1 MRHNKKGF
9 TLIELLVVVAII
21 GLLAAMAVIALS
33 NARAKARDA
42 RRVSDVRQVQT
53 ALEMY
58 FLDNNAYPNI
68 TGGTNTGT
76 IEGKC
81 LSSISGWSA
90 APCTGTTYMAV
101 APSNPTPVNDGSC
114 PSTGVGAVYTYSYDN
129 SGASYTIKYCL
140 GSATGGLT
148 AGTRTASPAG
158 L

>member
-21 GLLAAMAVIALS
+21 GLLAAMAVVALS

-42 RRVSDVRQVQT
+42 RRVADVRQVQT

-58 FLDNNAYPNI
+58 YLDNNAYPNV
-68 TGGTNTGT
+68 TGGANTLS

-81 LSSISGWSA
+81 LSSASGWSA
-90 APCTGTTYMAV
+90 TPCTGTSYMAV
-101 APSNPTPVNDGSC
+101 APSNPTPANDGSC
-114 PSTGVGAVYTYSYDN
+114 ASTGVGAVYSYSYEN
-129 SGASYTIKYCL
+129 SGASYSIKYCI
-140 GSATGGLT
+140 GAAVGGLSS
-148 AGTRTASPAG
+148 GTRTASPAG